1 MVDSFSREVITQAI
15 NDIAQCPGYNR
26 YLAFK
31 NGEITGA
38 ASLRIDGGIALLTGA
53 TTLPEHRRH
62 GIQGA
67 LLAERLSAAQ
77 DRDAEIAIITT
88 GVGTR
93 SQANA
98 TRRGFSLLYSRAILV
113 REF

>member
-1 MVDSFSREVITQAI
+1 VVDSFSQNIIHQAI
-15 NDIAQCPGYNR
+15 DDIAQCPGYYR
-26 YLAFK
+26 YLALK

-38 ASLRIDGGIALLTGA
+38 ASLRIDGGSALLTGA

-67 LLAERLSAAQ
+67 LLAERLSDAQ

-88 GVGTR
+88 GGGTR

-98 TRRGFSLLYSRAILV
+98 MRCGFSLLYSRAILV